1 MKYLNIRN
9 ILAVVALLLV
19 SSCSKEEVS
28 HFDTSYCSLN
38 LWVGTEVAVYETTTY
53 NYSYSYEE
61 GSVTFY
67 AQISGM
73 PADHDRTFR
82 LEAFGEDYDKVAN
95 TIRMEDYVIPAGE
108 IGGTFKVYF
117 NSQKLSDPDMFSDN
131 DGQVS
136 FRMVSN
142 DIFSIGTENRQEFT
156 VVLKNY
162 LAKPDN
168 WDTANFPKMPLSR
181 YFGTYSKVKYQFMI
195 EVLGLIDFEINN
207 NAQTGYDEATN
218 TVSII
223 YAESYLKQKLQ
234 SALND
239 YNATHDTPLTDE
251 FGALVTF

>member
-1 MKYLNIRN
+1 MKHLNIRTVFA
-9 ILAVVALLLV
+9 LAALLLV
-19 SSCSKEEVS
+19 SSCSKEEVLP
-28 HFDTSYCSLN
+28 FDTSHCSLN
-38 LWVGTEVAVYETTTY
+38 IWVGTEVAVYETTTY

-95 TIRMEDYVIPAGE
+95 TIRTEDYVIPAGE
-108 IGGTFKVYF
+108 IGGKFKVYF
-117 NSQKLSDPDMFSDN
+117 NSQKLSDPSLFSEN
-131 DGQVS
+131 DGHVS

-142 DIFSIGTENRQEFT
+142 DTFSIGTENRQEFT

-168 WDTANFPKMPLSR
+168 WDDANYPSVALSK

-195 EVLGLIDFEINN
+195 EVLGLIDFAVSY
-207 NAQTGYDEATN
+207 NAATSYDEENN
-218 TVSII
+218 TVSDSYAI
-223 YAESYLKQKLQ
+223 YLQ
-234 SALND
+234 QVMQRALND

-251 FGALVTF
+251 FGTLVTF